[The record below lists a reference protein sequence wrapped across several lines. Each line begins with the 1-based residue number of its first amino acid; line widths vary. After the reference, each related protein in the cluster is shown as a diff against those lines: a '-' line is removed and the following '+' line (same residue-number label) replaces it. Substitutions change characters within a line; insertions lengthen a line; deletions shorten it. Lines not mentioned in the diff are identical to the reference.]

1 MILKLS
7 LLITQLLFMVVGSC
21 LVVYTFCCFFA
32 SGRFRDGMTNYEL
45 SWFRRGMASFISGS
59 WLFLIGG
66 VSVARSVLSGRLG
79 QFRIQDFFL
88 AGIITVL
95 LTVILTIT

>member
-1 MILKLS
+1 VILKFS

-21 LVVYTFCCFFA
+21 LVVYAFCCFFA
-32 SGRFRDGMTNYEL
+32 SGRYRDEMTNQEL
-45 SWFRRGMASFISGS
+45 FWYRRGMASFISGS
-59 WLFLIGG
+59 WFFLIGG
-66 VSVARSVLSGRLG
+66 VSVARSVLSGLIG

-95 LTVILTIT
+95 LTVVLTIT